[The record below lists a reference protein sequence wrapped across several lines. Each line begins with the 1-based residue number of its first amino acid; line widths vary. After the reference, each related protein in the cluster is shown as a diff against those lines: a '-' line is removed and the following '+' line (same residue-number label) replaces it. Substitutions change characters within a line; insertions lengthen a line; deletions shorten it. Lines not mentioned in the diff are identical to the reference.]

1 MISPLQKAGEL
12 MFRYNRLTDAVAQA
26 KQCEVLA
33 PDNRKIY
40 WERVIWY
47 LEKLS
52 NDVDEKRIGESID

>member
-12 MFRYNRLTDAVAQA
+12 IFRYNRLTDAVAQA

-47 LEKLS
+47 LEKLYA
-52 NDVDEKRIGESID
+52 EKEGNGQTTD